1 MNKIEKKLQ
10 KVIYDGLHNLGIE
23 VAQNEI
29 QLDIPK
35 DVNHGDYASNICLRL
50 AKVAKKAPLV
60 LANELLTNL
69 GNNSLIKKVE
79 IAGPGFLN
87 FFIQETELAQVINDI
102 LNEKEKFGHNN
113 SGQNQKILLEYIS
126 ANPTGI
132 LHLGHARGAAWGDS
146 LARILKACNYDVLR
160 EYYVN
165 DAGVQ
170 IKNLVASLKERI
182 KELAGKDFQLPEDG
196 YHGVDVIAIAE
207 TIYKKHGQKLFDL
220 SATDLDQLLEEEGVA
235 LELERIKTDLAYFN
249 IEMDSWVSEK
259 WLVSGNRIEKV
270 LAKLK
275 EQDLLYQQE
284 DALWFKSTLFGDDK
298 DRVLI
303 KSDGNYT
310 YLLPDITNH
319 LYKIERGYSQLVDL
333 WGADHHGYIP
343 RMKASLAAMGYPNC
357 LEVDIIQMVRLIED
371 GKEVKMSKRTGN
383 AITIRELID
392 DIGVDATRYFFV
404 QRALDTH
411 FDFDI
416 SLAKSQSVDN
426 PVYYAQYAHARICSI
441 LDKQQLE
448 LNSLAKYHL
457 LTSQY
462 EKDLLKWLANLE
474 NVLSEIAT
482 SRNVSR
488 MCQYIQTLAS
498 LFHSFYAHCKVMD
511 SDNIEL
517 SQQRLLLCMATKQV
531 LKNGLDYI
539 GITALERM

>member
-10 KVIYDGLHNLGIE
+10 KVIYEGLCNLGIE
-23 VAQNEI
+23 IIENDI

-35 DVNHGDYASNICLRL
+35 DINHGDYASNICLRL
-50 AKVAKKAPLV
+50 AKVAKKSPLV

-69 GNNSLIKKVE
+69 NSSSLIKKVE

-87 FFIQETELAQVINDI
+87 FFIQETELAQVINDV
-102 LNEKEKFGHNN
+102 LSEKEKFGHNN
-113 SGQNQKILLEYIS
+113 SGQRQKILLEYIS

-146 LARILKACNYDVLR
+146 LARILKACNFDVLR

-182 KELAGKDFQLPEDG
+182 KELAGKDFELPADG
-196 YHGVDVIAIAE
+196 YHGEDVIAIARA
-207 TIYKKHGQKLFDL
+207 IYEKHGCQLFEL
-220 SATDLDQLLEEEGVA
+220 SEVEINTLLEAEGVA
-235 LELERIKTDLAYFN
+235 LELERIKKDLAYFN
-249 IEMDSWVSEK
+249 IEMDSWISEK
-259 WLVSGNRIEKV
+259 WLVAGDRIEKV
-270 LAKLK
+270 LSKLR
-275 EQDLLYQQE
+275 EQDLLYNQE

-319 LYKIERGYSQLVDL
+319 LYKLERGYNQLIDL
-333 WGADHHGYIP
+333 WGADHHGYIA

-357 LEVDIIQMVRLIED
+357 LDVDIIQMVRLIED

-392 DIGVDATRYFFV
+392 DIGLDATRYFFV

-416 SLAKSQSVDN
+416 SLAKSQSADN

-441 LDKQQLE
+441 LDKQIMNLKP
-448 LNSLAKYHL
+448 LNEYHL

-474 NVLSEIAT
+474 NVLVEIAA

-498 LFHSFYAHCKVMD
+498 LFHSFYAHCKVV
-511 SDNIEL
+511 DNDNLEL

-539 GITALERM
+539 GIKALERM

>member
-10 KVIYDGLHNLGIE
+10 KVIYEGLCNLGIE
-23 VAQNEI
+23 IVENDI

-50 AKVAKKAPLV
+50 AKVAKKSPIV

-69 GNNSLIKKVE
+69 ESNSLIKKIE

-87 FFIQETELAQVINDI
+87 FFIQESELAQVINDV
-102 LNEKEKFGHNN
+102 LSEKERFGHNN
-113 SGQNQKILLEYIS
+113 SGHGKKILLEYIS

-146 LARILKACNYDVLR
+146 LARILKACHYDVLR

-170 IKNLVASLKERI
+170 IKNLVASLKARI
-182 KELAGKDFQLPEDG
+182 RELAGKEFELPEDG
-196 YHGVDVIAIAE
+196 YHGEDVIAIAKS
-207 TIYKKHGQKLFDL
+207 IYEKHGLQLFEL
-220 SATDLDQLLEEEGVA
+220 SEIEFDQLLETEGVE
-235 LELERIKTDLAYFN
+235 LELERIKKDLAYFN

-259 WLVSGNRIEKV
+259 WLVAGDRIEKV

-275 EQDLLYQQE
+275 EQELLYNQE

-319 LYKIERGYSQLVDL
+319 LYKIERGYNQLIDL
-333 WGADHHGYIP
+333 WGADHHGYIA

-357 LEVDIIQMVRLIED
+357 LDVDIIQMVRLIED

-392 DIGVDATRYFFV
+392 DIGLDATRYFFV

-441 LDKQQLE
+441 LDKQTMD
-448 LNSLAKYHL
+448 LNPLDEYQL

-462 EKDLLKWLANLE
+462 EKDLLKWIANLE
-474 NVLSEIAT
+474 NVLAEIAKN
-482 SRNVSR
+482 RNVSR
-488 MCQYIQTLAS
+488 ICQYIQTLAS

-511 SDNIEL
+511 SDNLEL
-517 SQQRLLLCMATKQV
+517 SQQRLLLCLATKQV
-531 LKNGLDYI
+531 LKNSLDYI
-539 GITALERM
+539 GISALERM